1 MNSAP
6 AELLQLLPF
15 AALQPSAVPPRFI
28 TQLVAKSEFGCF
40 VFDAVRFFRSSHR
53 ARHPTVSSNKKPPC
67 LKKIGHGGRRKRC
80 GFVHIRVNLY
90 PCFASFFWRRA
101 GQKTPHTTTRICNRP
116 KVHENLVDAQP
127 ARYVFTGFFAGI
139 GALTY
144 KRAANDQFTCA
155 HADMGTRRAWSSHA
169 QTRSRA
175 WRFQRQ
181 SPRAIARDLSITPR
195 VFLQRYFAAT
205 EVLQRRITQR
215 PAGFPDSRLPMP
227 EQTQ

>member
-6 AELLQLLPF
+6 AELLQLLTF
-15 AALQPSAVPPRFI
+15 AALQPSSVPPCFI
-28 TQLVAKSEFGCF
+28 SQLVAKSEFGCF

-139 GALTY
+139 GALTH
-144 KRAANDQFTCA
+144 KRAPNRPC
-155 HADMGTRRAWSSHA
+155 TRPRMISGAFFHPP
-169 QTRSRA
+169 SRNA
-175 WRFQRQ
+175 RGDFPAPRQ
-181 SPRAIARDLSITPR
+181 ALFSCRDARDRLAAAGLSAQFSFADFPLCRLCHRAKKSRGARTARLSI
-195 VFLQRYFAAT
+195 
-205 EVLQRRITQR
+205 
-215 PAGFPDSRLPMP
+215 SRH
-227 EQTQ
+227 